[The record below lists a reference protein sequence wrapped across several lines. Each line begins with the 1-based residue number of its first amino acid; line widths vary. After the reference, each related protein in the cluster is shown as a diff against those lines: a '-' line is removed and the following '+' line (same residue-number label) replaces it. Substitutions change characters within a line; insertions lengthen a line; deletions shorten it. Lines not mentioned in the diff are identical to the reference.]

1 MTSSLAAS
9 VVAVSVSEVL
19 AVSDDPESLSL
30 PPQAAAIRAIAKNDA
45 MIFSQL
51 DFI

>member
-30 PPQAAAIRAIAKNDA
+30 PPHAAAIRAIAKKDA
-45 MIFSQL
+45 NIFIQRDL
-51 DFI
+51 I